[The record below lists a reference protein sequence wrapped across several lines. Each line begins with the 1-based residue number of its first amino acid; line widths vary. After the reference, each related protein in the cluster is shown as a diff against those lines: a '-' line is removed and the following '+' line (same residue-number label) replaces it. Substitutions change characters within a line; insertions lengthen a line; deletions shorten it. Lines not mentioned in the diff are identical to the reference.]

1 MSKQT
6 TPRNMQYD
14 SRHIFVY
21 DFIYMPDKQASL
33 DCANTHHILQW
44 QQQQ

>member
-33 DCANTHHILQW
+33 DCANTHHILQ
-44 QQQQ
+44 QQQ